1 MESWMPR
8 KVAPGLNAVYSM
20 SWAFIKSTTTSEPY
34 CGCFFSTLDIIESSL
49 DFLFRTQYQESTRL
63 ARAISGILSVRPYLQ
78 QAALIK
84 HFQGLGQIPLA
95 CTAGRCFA
103 GFQRRDRLQNLLR
116 RRRHKRVQTL
126 SIESAL
132 ELVHLFS
139 APAGMDAQADDAR
152 RHFVQQAWEALVVL
166 RANLIEQAE
175 TARAH
180 QQFAKQTLQPFG
192 QSGIDH
198 FERRS
203 LIGFVAQDFDR
214 NLECRQVLHARRV
227 RS

>member
-20 SWAFIKSTTTSEPY
+20 SLAFIKSTTTSEPY

-63 ARAISGILSVRPYLQ
+63 ARAISGILSVRSYLQ

-95 CTAGRCFA
+95 RAAGRCFA

-116 RRRHKRVQTL
+116 RRRHERVKTL
-126 SIESAL
+126 SVESTL
-132 ELVHLFS
+132 ELVHFLG

-152 RHFVQQAWEALVVL
+152 RHFVHQPREALLLL
-166 RANLIEQAE
+166 RANLIEQAY

-180 QQFAKQTLQPFG
+180 QQFAQQTL
-192 QSGIDH
+192 
-198 FERRS
+198 RS
-203 LIGFVAQDFDR
+203 
-214 NLECRQVLHARRV
+214 
-227 RS
+227 